1 MEIDKRGKNAFKD
14 INFFNKIIEEN
25 VCRLK
30 KRTLINIQ
38 KAYKT
43 HTEKKR
49 KLDQKRNFSL
59 YIIIKKKCTE
69 YKRNTKS

>member
-30 KRTLINIQ
+30 KRTLLT
-38 KAYKT
+38 YKKLIK
-43 HTEKKR
+43 HTQKR
-49 KLDQKRNFSL
+49 KENWTRKEISL
-59 YIIIKKKCTE
+59 CT
-69 YKRNTKS
+69 